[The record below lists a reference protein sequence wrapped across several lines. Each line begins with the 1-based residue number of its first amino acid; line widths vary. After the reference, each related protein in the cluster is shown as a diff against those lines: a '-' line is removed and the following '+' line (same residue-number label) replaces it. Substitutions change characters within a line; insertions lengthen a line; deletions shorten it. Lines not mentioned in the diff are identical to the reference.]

1 MFFALVVFFATV
13 THVFC
18 DGWRSPPQPDGRRKS
33 CFLRR
38 FLLLCGS
45 GSSSSSSHRSGVFSV
60 SVVFFATLTHVFC
73 DGWRRPPSGAL
84 FSG

>member
-1 MFFALVVFFATV
+1 MFFASVVFFATV
-13 THVFC
+13 AHVFC
-18 DGWRSPPQPDGRRKS
+18 DGWRSPPPQPDGQRKS

-38 FLLLCGS
+38 FLLLCC
-45 GSSSSSSHRSGVFSV
+45 SSSSSSHRSGVFSA